1 MDQIARDPSE
11 SLDGWLGG
19 QGCRCDQTTGGSADR
34 QGGQSGEADVAVKFA
49 QVVAGCQQ

>member
-19 QGCRCDQTTGGSADR
+19 QGCRCDQTTGGSAVVR
-34 QGGQSGEADVAVKFA
+34 VAAAVLSLSWLLSGPRLGD
-49 QVVAGCQQ
+49 